1 MKLSLAVLEARFN
14 GVVHDR
20 AQAKVLAR
28 QVTGLVDGTDWET
41 TARYEGCGQATR
53 KRQITDKRG
62 KVREIEVTLYGWK
75 RLVMIEVR
83 TNIPP
88 AAKVVQLQDHEASLT
103 REWVT
108 PAQVNLA
115 PHARLCRVVFDRGFW
130 DGADLGGLA
139 AAETGGRPP
148 RAHGGPRAGEAPR
161 AETARHR
168 RRGRYGVDDLRPVG
182 P

>member
-53 KRQITDKRG
+53 KRQITDKQG

-115 PHARLCRVVFDRGFW
+115 PPCPPLPGRL
-130 DGADLGGLA
+130 
-139 AAETGGRPP
+139 
-148 RAHGGPRAGEAPR
+148 
-161 AETARHR
+161 
-168 RRGRYGVDDLRPVG
+168 
-182 P
+182 